1 MANRMGEHIATEN
14 LLGTYLKDR
23 RAKLD
28 PAAFGFPPERRR
40 TPGLRREEVAQRAS
54 ISPTWYTWLE
64 QGRGGA
70 PSPDVLDRIARA
82 LMLTEVEREHLF
94 LLGLGRP
101 PEVRYRKDEG
111 VTPRLQRVLDALE
124 PSPALIRTATWDVVA
139 WNQAATVML
148 TDYGSLAPEQRN
160 ILRFIFL
167 DPRVRAAQYDWES
180 VARFVVGAFRVDAAR
195 AGAAAQVEPLVDEL
209 SRLSPEFKA
218 MWRDNDVRSH
228 GDGVKR
234 IRHPVLGPIAFEYSA
249 FAVDGRPDLSMVV
262 YNPAT
267 PADAER
273 ITSLRQARS
282 SGHRT
287 EAALRPTRPG

>member
-1 MANRMGEHIATEN
+1 MGEHIATEN

-23 RAKLD
+23 RTKLD

-70 PSPDVLDRIARA
+70 PSADVLDRIARA

-148 TDYGSLAPEQRN
+148 TDYGSLPPEQRN